1 MSTNTTPIL
10 YVGHNKM
17 PLSELLPIATAV
29 FAPDVEAIAA
39 RANTAP
45 RAITGPADMDMAA
58 SLIKDG
64 KTLFKKIETA
74 RKEMKQPFLDGGKL
88 VDGHYGALTER
99 LDRIA
104 TTFQKAADAYTAQ
117 QLELE
122 RQRRF
127 AEAER
132 IRKEEEAARA
142 ISEAAEDAGKTP
154 MAEAMGAM
162 ADAAGYEARQLEK
175 EAAGSAADLVRT
187 VTSSGVLTSAKT
199 PWVHEITDIGEVD
212 LNALRP
218 YIKQEAIDA
227 AIRLAIRQGVRSIRG
242 VRIFQ
247 DVKAVIR

>member
-1 MSTNTTPIL
+1 MSTNNTPTL

-29 FAPDVEAIAA
+29 FQPDVDGIAA
-39 RANTAP
+39 RANAAP
-45 RAITGPADMDMAA
+45 RVITGPADMDAAA
-58 SLIKDG
+58 SLVKDS
-64 KTLFKKIETA
+64 KALFKKVETA

-122 RQRRF
+122 RQRRL

-132 IRKEEEAARA
+132 IRQEEAAAREMA
-142 ISEAAEDAGKTP
+142 EAAEEAGKVP
-154 MAEAMGAM
+154 MAETMAHM
-162 ADAAGYEARQLEK
+162 ADAAGYEARQLEQ
-175 EAAGSAADLVRT
+175 EATGSAADLVRT

-218 YIKQEAIDA
+218 YLKQDAIDA